1 MRFDRRSDIDADQL
15 DALIRKEIAWEFYKN
30 RMTDQRVK
38 KLYDVSEKELKEES
52 YAIFFKS
59 LDDILEQVGI
69 PHHRQIIFHL
79 SWYRGLR
86 IIKGYDRLWETLT
99 AREKDDEEEPEAIE
113 YDLNYNLLWFRWKRM
128 KHTLGISSRVKLIV
142 NYLTTKRRLEP
153 LFEAA
158 QHYKHD
164 PTPIVEHGETFY
176 PWDLTH
182 LLREYGTSYGEELE
196 SKRNEIWNPEIKWR
210 WYDEASKEKVIGD
223 LYN

>member
-15 DALIRKEIAWEFYKN
+15 DALVRKEIDWEFYKN
-30 RMTDQRVK
+30 RMTDRRVK
-38 KLYDVSEKELKEES
+38 ELYDLSEKELKEEC

-59 LDDILEQVGI
+59 LDEILEQVGV
-69 PHHRQIIFHL
+69 PHDRQIIFHWT
-79 SWYRGLR
+79 WYSRPR

-99 AREKDDEEEPEAIE
+99 AKEKDSDEEPKAIE
-113 YDLNYNLLWFRWKRM
+113 YDLNWNLLSFRWKRM
-128 KHTLGISSRVKLIV
+128 KYTLGISSRVKLIV
-142 NYLTTKRRLEP
+142 NYLTTKGRLAP
-153 LFEAA
+153 LFEVA

-182 LLREYGTSYGEELE
+182 LIREYGTGYGREIEFM
-196 SKRNEIWNPEIKWR
+196 RREIWNPEIGWR
-210 WYDEASKEKVIGD
+210 GYDEASKEKDIGD